1 MSNLESIKLLPS
13 YSSALIGMKKMGW
26 IADMFASFLSSV
38 GKVTLPIFM
47 NFQVKNICA
56 KSKLIYTNGRG
67 VKLKTLTP
75 HWNEHEHWTAILIL
89 IYSISHL
96 YHWYKLVY
104 FSHKYF

>member
-1 MSNLESIKLLPS
+1 
-13 YSSALIGMKKMGW
+13 
-26 IADMFASFLSSV
+26 MFASFLSSV

-75 HWNEHEHWTAILIL
+75 HWNEHEH
-89 IYSISHL
+89 
-96 YHWYKLVY
+96 
-104 FSHKYF
+104 